1 MDLKK
6 KRIFF
11 LGAHQILLKTEL
23 ARLRLLGYEVFNP
36 PYLSLMFDQS
46 MSFDWQKPED
56 STLPQEIFYKLS
68 RTNFFYDPISEEIG
82 EILNTFFSYVI
93 VTLHPLWLKNILTVY
108 RGPVIYRVYG
118 SYDHPIHLT
127 ALLAQHNA
135 MGLISER
142 ENFWFCPHSEK
153 ALLFED
159 SWLTERMR
167 IVPYCI
173 TDDVIDL
180 QDTWRFNQSLDEV
193 GLMCP
198 RIADNQYYKQYY
210 QQIEQFFKDE
220 YYKIFGKQLVP
231 VNDARVVGN
240 LDRALLLKKLVQLR
254 GFIYHYR
261 DKTICYLFPI
271 EFMTLGGP
279 VAYLKDSLLS
289 RYFEDKSAPGRA
301 KDLLDLHRLS
311 EKIQRGDRALIG
323 EIIESQK
330 DVRKLY
336 HPDYVWPIF
345 DETFTRWLS
354 FQETNEAPNFIRT
367 SLNNNSKQPISMGKL
382 DQGAILFPFHI
393 YGLGIFYR
401 HQSYY
406 CSEGIARAIRAIVRI
421 LLESGH
427 HVVVTSWPGDVA
439 NVYGFFSEGVKK
451 SGKLQIQIVN
461 QENSQRWSRLTHKIV
476 YYFPVMSSM
485 LRDLG
490 NNASYLKMVR
500 SRLHLCMRKI
510 SVSKLFSFSFL
521 VRGLRKLI
529 KWSIMLI
536 VGPVLLLY
544 KRLRDRLNTIYGF
557 FPVIDHLF
565 FLDYIRVINQ
575 DPTIKCVLIPHY
587 FIFPEVLR
595 LKKTKILNLPDY
607 MPHFYPGVREIG
619 GYWLWRVVGR
629 LIAKQANI
637 ILTTSEYSRTYL
649 PKTALKIKKNK
660 IVCYCLPLL
669 NIKAELNDKPIDL
682 LDQLPVYFVFYP
694 TRDRTSK
701 RLIDFARTIT
711 LVNDR
716 LRAQHR
722 SECIYGVLTTPID
735 RFNAICPDNLIALP
749 GLADHELAMVFK
761 RSLALLFTSENEGN
775 FPTQI
780 HEALHYKVPVIATK
794 IPVVTDELGQYAQ
807 MLKLV
812 SVGDCQQFASAVLDV
827 LDHRDAA
834 LSQQQ
839 EVKEFLEERFSY
851 ENLQKALLPVFNSII
866 KLREG
871 EHEISA
877 N

>member
-11 LGAHQILLKTEL
+11 LGAHQLLVQTEL
-23 ARLRLLGYEVFNP
+23 LRLRLLGYEVFNP
-36 PYLSLMFDQS
+36 PYLSLTFDQS
-46 MSFDWQKPED
+46 MVLDWQKPED

-93 VTLHPLWLKNILTVY
+93 VTLHPLWLKNILSVY
-108 RGPVIYRVYG
+108 HGPVIYRVYG
-118 SYDHPIHLT
+118 SHEHPVHLT
-127 ALLAQHNA
+127 ALLTQYNV

-142 ENFWFCPHSEK
+142 ENFWFCPHNEK

-173 TDDVIDL
+173 TNDVIDL
-180 QDTWRFNQSLDEV
+180 QDTWHFNQSLDEM

-198 RIADNQYYKQYY
+198 RIADIQYYKQYY
-210 QQIEQFFKDE
+210 QQIEQFFNE
-220 YYKIFGKQLVP
+220 EHYKVFGKQLTP
-231 VNDARVVGN
+231 VNDARIVGN

-254 GFIYHYR
+254 GFTYHYR
-261 DKTICYLFPI
+261 DKTVCYLFPI

-279 VAYLKDSLLS
+279 VVYLKGSLLS
-289 RYFEDKSAPGRA
+289 RYFADKAPGRA
-301 KDLLDLHRLS
+301 KDLLELRRLS
-311 EKIQRGDRALIG
+311 DQIQRGDRALID

-336 HPDYVWPIF
+336 HPEYVWPIF

-367 SLNNNSKQPISMGKL
+367 SLNNNSEPISMGKL
-382 DQGAILFPFHI
+382 DQGAILFLFHI
-393 YGLGIFYR
+393 FGAGISYR

-406 CSEGIARAIRAIVRI
+406 CSEGIARLMRAIVRI
-421 LLESGH
+421 LLESGY

-461 QENSQRWSRLTHKIV
+461 KENSQRWSRLKHKII
-476 YYFPVMSSM
+476 YYFPVVSNILQD
-485 LRDLG
+485 LRSNVDY
-490 NNASYLKMVR
+490 SITIR
-500 SRLHLCMRKI
+500 SRLYLYMRKI
-510 SVSKLFSFSFL
+510 NVSTIFSFSFL
-521 VRGLRKLI
+521 VLGLRKLI
-529 KWSIMLI
+529 KWSII
-536 VGPVLLLY
+536 FTIRPVLLLY

-575 DPTIKCVLIPHY
+575 DPTIKCVVIPHY

-607 MPHFYPGVREIG
+607 LPHFYPGMREMG
-619 GYWLWRVVGR
+619 DYWLWRIVGR

-637 ILTTSEYSRTYL
+637 VLTTSECSRTYL
-649 PKTALKIKKNK
+649 PKTALKIKKDK
-660 IVCYCLPLL
+660 IVCCCLPML
-669 NIKAELNDKPIDL
+669 NIETKFNGKHIDL
-682 LDQLPVYFVFYP
+682 LDQLPMYFVFYP

-716 LRAQHR
+716 LRTQRR
-722 SECIYGVLTTPID
+722 SECVYGVLTTPTD
-735 RFNAICPDNLIALP
+735 RFNVICPDNLIALP
-749 GLADHELAMVFK
+749 VLADHELAMVFK

-780 HEALHYKVPVIATK
+780 HEALRYKVPVIATK

-812 SVGDCQQFASAVLDV
+812 SVGDCQQFASAVLEI
-827 LDHRDAA
+827 LDHRNAV
-834 LSQQQ
+834 LSQQK
-839 EVKEFLEERFSY
+839 EVKEFIEKRFSY
-851 ENLQKALLPVFNSII
+851 ANLKKALLPVFNSII
-866 KLREG
+866 KPREG
-871 EHEISA
+871 NHEISA